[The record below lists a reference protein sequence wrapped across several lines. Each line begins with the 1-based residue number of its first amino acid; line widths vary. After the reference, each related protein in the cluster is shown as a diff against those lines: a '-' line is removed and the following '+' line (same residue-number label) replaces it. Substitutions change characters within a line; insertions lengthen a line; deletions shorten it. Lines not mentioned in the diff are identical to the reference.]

1 MISGYQHRVLVV
13 DDEALIGEAIG
24 RLLEIEKLEC
34 VYVNSGESAL
44 ESLKTDSQ
52 PFSLIISDQ
61 RMPGMPG
68 TQFLEHAK
76 RLNPETIRFLITG
89 HSDMQTIINAVNKG
103 AVQRYISKPWEND
116 EMVQAIQYGIGQYER
131 FLEDKALI
139 TLAKQ
144 QNAKLY
150 ESNCDLMETTTTH
163 TKKLRVIDTEIEAI
177 ETQLKELTP
186 HTTLTPSMIME
197 DLQAIVAPLGEKGQ
211 GILND
216 LFAQT
221 ITTLFNDF
229 NDLALGNGFEMPPLG
244 KRRLP

>member
-13 DDEALIGEAIG
+13 DDEALLGKAIG
-24 RLLEIEKLEC
+24 RLLKREKLES

-44 ESLKTDSQ
+44 EIIKTADQ

-61 RMPGMPG
+61 QMPGMPG
-68 TQFLEHAK
+68 TQFLEHAI
-76 RLNPETIRFLITG
+76 RLNPDTIRFLISG
-89 HSDMQTIINAVNKG
+89 HPFMQSIINAVNKG
-103 AVQRYISKPWEND
+103 AVQRYILKPWKND

-139 TLAKQ
+139 TLAKK

-150 ESNCDLMETTTTH
+150 ELNCDLMETTKTH
-163 TKKLRVIDTEIEAI
+163 TKELLVIDTEIEAI

-186 HTTLTPSMIME
+186 HTSLTPSRIME
-197 DLQAIVAPLGEKGQ
+197 ELQAIVAPLGEKGQ

-229 NDLALGNGFEMPPLG
+229 NDLALGNGFEMPHD
-244 KRRLP
+244 KRKVP

>member
-13 DDEALIGEAIG
+13 DDEAPIGKAIG
-24 RLLEIEKLEC
+24 RLLEIEKLEY

-44 ESLKTDSQ
+44 ESLKKAAQ

-103 AVQRYISKPWEND
+103 AVQRYIAKPWKND

-139 TLAKQ
+139 TLAKK
-144 QNAKLY
+144 QNAKL
-150 ESNCDLMETTTTH
+150 
-163 TKKLRVIDTEIEAI
+163 
-177 ETQLKELTP
+177 
-186 HTTLTPSMIME
+186 
-197 DLQAIVAPLGEKGQ
+197 
-211 GILND
+211 
-216 LFAQT
+216 
-221 ITTLFNDF
+221 
-229 NDLALGNGFEMPPLG
+229 
-244 KRRLP
+244 

>member
-1 MISGYQHRVLVV
+1 MSGYQHRVLVV
-13 DDEALIGEAIG
+13 EDEALIGKAIG
-24 RLLEIEKLEC
+24 RLLEIEKLES
-34 VYVNSGESAL
+34 VYVDSGESAL
-44 ESLKTDSQ
+44 ESLKTADQ

-76 RLNPETIRFLITG
+76 RINPETIRFLITG

-103 AVQRYISKPWEND
+103 AVQRYISKPWKDD
-116 EMVQAIQYGIGQYER
+116 EMLQAIQYGIRQYER

-139 TLAKQ
+139 TLAKK

-150 ESNCDLMETTTTH
+150 ELNCDLMETATTH
-163 TKKLRVIDTEIEAI
+163 AKKLLVIDTEIEAI

-186 HTTLTPSMIME
+186 HTNLTPSMIME
-197 DLQAIVAPLGEKGQ
+197 ELQAIVAPLGEKGQ
-211 GILND
+211 GMLND

-221 ITTLFNDF
+221 ITALFNEV
-229 NDLALGNGFEMPPLG
+229 NDLALVNGFEMPPLD
-244 KRRLP
+244 KRRVP